1 MNETQ
6 TTENMA
12 PEDFNL
18 LFKKNE
24 TLAEFKKSLVPHRIF
39 VDCEREILRRVAQ
52 PGVANILSV
61 VGPTGAGKTQLLNEV
76 ANVLLGLPAPDSS
89 DFISKLTELETQP
102 HLPVVYVT
110 ASTGR
115 SFESRFRGLLVEILR
130 SLNAPLIT
138 AQAIRSKPGASHRP
152 PSQALEKV
160 SIPRMEEMVRTFL
173 KERQVRALLIDEAQ
187 HLAQGSGKDE
197 WRLVGDGLKLLGSV
211 SGTLVVLFGTSELL
225 GLPYLS
231 GQLGR
236 RTRALH
242 LRRYLWTDADDLEE
256 FKGIVASFSGAF
268 PKALPME
275 LMMENLQLV
284 YTGCLG
290 CVGILSSW
298 LYDAVA
304 RAEQLGQG
312 TVSLEVLKQTAFSEI
327 RLRRIHT
334 EAQECERSFI
344 NEGVGLDNLIGELCG
359 RVQPP
364 VSLAQKLIK
373 ATRKKFKPGN
383 RNPTYD
389 TYKPE
394 TCGATA

>member
-6 TTENMA
+6 TTENML

-18 LFKKNE
+18 LFRKNE
-24 TLAEFKKSLVPHRIF
+24 MLVEFKKSLVPHKVF
-39 VDCEREILRRVAQ
+39 VDCERDILRRVAQ

-76 ANVLLGLPAPDSS
+76 ANVLLGLPAPDSAE
-89 DFISKLTELETQP
+89 FTCKLKALDIQP

-130 SLNAPLIT
+130 SLNAPVIT
-138 AQAIRSKPGASHRP
+138 AQAIRSTPGASHRP
-152 PSQALEKV
+152 PSQSLEKV
-160 SIPRMEEMVRTFL
+160 SIPRMEEMVRLFL

-187 HLAQGSGKDE
+187 HLAQGAGKDE
-197 WRLVGDGLKLLGSV
+197 WRMVGDGLKLLGSV

-242 LRRYLWTDADDLEE
+242 LRRYLWADSEDREE
-256 FKGIVASFSGAF
+256 FKGIVASFAGAF
-268 PKALPME
+268 PKALPLD
-275 LMMENLQLV
+275 LMLGNLQLV

-290 CVGILSSW
+290 CIGILSSW

-312 TVSLEVLKQTAFSEI
+312 SVSLEILKQTAFSEV
-327 RLRRIHT
+327 RLRRIHM

-344 NEGVGLDNLIGELCG
+344 NEEVGLDNLMGELCG
-359 RVQPP
+359 QAKPQVVPVAKSVTPP
-364 VSLAQKLIK
+364 
-373 ATRKKFKPGN
+373 RKKYKPGN

-389 TYKPE
+389 AYTP
-394 TCGATA
+394 CLATA